1 MTLTRGCNQN
11 RNCMHSQNRYSLVV
25 MTHNRPGP
33 LARCLESID
42 SFDWAG
48 EIPEVV
54 VVDDGSEPPVQL
66 AQQHLR
72 VVKPVVV
79 RLEHL
84 GVAAARNAGIDHSSG
99 AFIAFIAD
107 DYILPPDYLTNIDE
121 FFRSH
126 PEAQVISH
134 NIKPCGPYLFRPVQ
148 QLYFDLALG
157 QAIPAEQARRD
168 VVFSTELPA
177 SRAAMFRRGV
187 FDRVGRFDENLRV
200 GEDGDFGI
208 RMAEAGIPV
217 YYFPHKRI
225 LHYDVKS
232 SADYFRQRLRYG
244 RSFVRA
250 GMWGGPLTSMT
261 RTSFL
266 LRIPR
271 MLINKLAMWWKVSG
285 RLNLRLRYVLLSPF
299 LVLFLLYFYFGAYAE
314 FCDLRKSG
322 FRELEKPPT

>member
-1 MTLTRGCNQN
+1 
-11 RNCMHSQNRYSLVV
+11 MHSQNRYSLVV

-42 SFDWAG
+42 CFDWTG
-48 EIPEVV
+48 GIPEVV
-54 VVDDGSEPPVQL
+54 VVDDGSEPPVHFGEQGFKVL
-66 AQQHLR
+66 
-72 VVKPVVV
+72 KPVVV

-84 GVAAARNAGIDHSSG
+84 GVAAARNAGIDHSNE

-107 DYILPPDYLTNIDE
+107 DYILPPDYLTNIDT
-121 FFRSH
+121 FFGDH

-134 NIKPCGPYLFRPVQ
+134 SIKPCGPYLFRPVQ

-157 QAIPAEQARRD
+157 QSIPQEQAGQN
-168 VVFSTELPA
+168 VVYSSELPA
-177 SRAAMFRRGV
+177 SRAAMFRREV
-187 FDRVGRFDENLRV
+187 FDQVGRFNESLRV
-200 GEDGDFGI
+200 GEDGEFGQ
-208 RMAEAGIPV
+208 RMAAAGIPV
-217 YYFPHKRI
+217 YFFPHKRI
-225 LHYDVKS
+225 SHYDVQS

-250 GMWGGPLTSMT
+250 GMWGGSLESMT
-261 RTSFL
+261 RSSFL

-271 MLINKLAMWWKVSG
+271 MLKNKLASWWTVAG
-285 RLNLRLRYVLLSPF
+285 RLNLRWRYVLLTPF

-322 FRELEKPPT
+322 FQELDQP